1 MGIFYL
7 VNHPDLDM
15 RMYSWE
21 VVSCT
26 ISIFVAVLLF
36 HTFLTMAHDFDD
48 EMEQAWPKETT
59 VIHVCSN
66 VILFL
71 GCFLTT
77 HGVIWRIAVKAA
89 RDETDHRSVACS
101 EHHGKEEEQSHRSLM
116 TERRQQELV
125 CWSTLW
131 AHMSSFAAIHAGG
144 SIQKLLLQSSGTL
157 DELVTGTLVC
167 LLAVVP
173 TWFLLFAVF
182 RIADIVRSHYL
193 GISHVVHE
201 IWDEAA
207 EDAEDDVGCIALSFL
222 ICQAVRLGILGVLA
236 GPEGRVPDAICPSRL
251 MTLAL
256 FGVAVLSAVVRVML
270 MWSNS
275 AAGSEREASSDT
287 GWAEY
292 CNRWTYI
299 LGGVCAQ
306 HFAWCLLFGIVWAT
320 RIVLEG
326 FKSTEHGYGIN
337 CPSIRA
343 VLTMLVSISGFAII
357 WIFDRLSDM
366 ASLSVEK
373 ALRSIIKSIGVLVGF
388 SWEQAFAAGV
398 EDIVESLEPAAEHAS
413 AQGHRTHWM
422 LFFVKTGMAFGLSV
436 VVVPAWR
443 MYILRSV
450 LRLRKDYEAHSTA
463 SRVRKSEHTPILE
476 LDSSRPVA

>member
-1 MGIFYL
+1 
-7 VNHPDLDM
+7 
-15 RMYSWE
+15 
-21 VVSCT
+21 
-26 ISIFVAVLLF
+26 VLF
-36 HTFLTMAHDFDD
+36 RS
-48 EMEQAWPKETT
+48 
-59 VIHVCSN
+59 VIHAFSN

-71 GCFLTT
+71 GCFVTT
-77 HGVIWRIAVKAA
+77 QGVMWRIAVKAA
-89 RDETDHRSVACS
+89 RDGTDHGSLVRS
-101 EHHGKEEEQSHRSLM
+101 EHLGKQDTQSHRSLM
-116 TERRQQELV
+116 TESRQQELV

-131 AHMSSFAAIHAGG
+131 AHMTSFAAIHAGG

-157 DELVTGTLVC
+157 DEPVTGMLVC
-167 LLAVVP
+167 LMAVVP

-182 RIADIVRSHYL
+182 RIADLVRSHYL

-201 IWDEAA
+201 ILDDAA

-222 ICQAVRLGILGVLA
+222 ICQAFRLGILGVFA
-236 GPEGRVPDAICPSRL
+236 GPEGSVPDAICPSSL
-251 MTLAL
+251 MTLEL
-256 FGVAVLSAVVRVML
+256 FGLAVLSAVVRVML

-275 AAGSEREASSDT
+275 AAGSERAASSDT

-292 CNRWTYI
+292 CNRWTFI

-326 FKSTEHGYGIN
+326 FKSPEQGYGIN

-343 VLTMLVSISGFAII
+343 VLTMLVSIIGFVII
-357 WIFDRLSDM
+357 WIFDSLSDM
-366 ASLSVEK
+366 ASDPAVEK

-398 EDIVESLEPAAEHAS
+398 EDIVESLEPEAEHAS
-413 AQGHRTHWM
+413 AQGHRTRWM
-422 LFFVKTGMAFGLSV
+422 FLLVKTGMAFALSV

-450 LRLRKDYEAHSTA
+450 LRLRKDHEAHSTA
-463 SRVRKSEHTPILE
+463 SHVRKSETTPIMVE
-476 LDSSRPVA
+476 SSRSVM